1 MKIWNYIGE
10 FLLFR
15 WMFGNR
21 NSNHNAGSTYR
32 TETNDHSDWDYDEDN
47 DFSSIGHHYA
57 TGPSY
62 RGAYIYD
69 DEDDALDYYDPTDSD
84 SYQSN
89 SYDKYDHRDYG
100 YSQSHDD
107 FHEEQDD
114 YDMMDD
120 DF

>member
-1 MKIWNYIGE
+1 MKVWNYMGE
-10 FLLFR
+10 FFLFR
-15 WMFGNR
+15 WLFGNR

-32 TETNDHSDWDYDEDN
+32 TETNDHSDWDYDED
-47 DFSSIGHHYA
+47 FSSIGHHYA

-62 RGAYIYD
+62 RGADIYD
-69 DEDDALDYYDPTDSD
+69 DEDDALDDYDPTDSD